1 MDAAAQRLLEALE
14 MWEDGVQIMRE
25 NLRRRSLEANDEE
38 IEIETE
44 LARWLEGPDQA
55 DADRVRVA
63 WPRPAR

>member
-25 NLRRRSLEANDEE
+25 NLRRRSPEANDE
-38 IEIETE
+38 EIETE
-44 LARWLEGPDQA
+44 LARWLEWPDQA
-55 DADRVRVA
+55 DADRVRAA